1 MSSTRV
7 KKYLESMRSLYGY
20 EILFK
25 RNDCDRVS
33 DCGASKEK
41 NSTDEYI
48 FEHVLFLHDY
58 ERIHDIATWTD
69 DISTLVIECERSSV
83 IEIDRID
90 TIESTDQIRHIHHRY
105 FLDGSHLHI
114 IIRSTTDERLGRL
127 QFHFGSDESEEIVSW
142 DEIDSTREEYREV
155 RDPALELEN
164 HTRVV
169 VATETQVSIDI
180 VLHEHR

>member
-1 MSSTRV
+1 M
-7 KKYLESMRSLYGY
+7 
-20 EILFK
+20 LF
-25 RNDCDRVS
+25 
-33 DCGASKEK
+33 
-41 NSTDEYI
+41 
-48 FEHVLFLHDY
+48 FHDY

-69 DISTLVIECERSSV
+69 DILALIIECERSSV

-114 IIRSTTDERLGRL
+114 IIRSTADERLGRL
-127 QFHFGSDESEEIVSW
+127 QFHFGSDESEEIISW

-164 HTRVV
+164 HTRVI
-169 VATETQVSIDI
+169 VATETPLSIDV

>member
-1 MSSTRV
+1 
-7 KKYLESMRSLYGY
+7 MRSLYGY

-33 DCGASKEK
+33 DCGTSREK

-48 FEHVLFLHDY
+48 FYHILFSYDY
-58 ERIHDIATWTD
+58 ERIHDIAAWTN
-69 DISTLVIECERSSV
+69 DISTLIIECERASI

-90 TIESTDQIRHIHHRY
+90 TIESTDQIRHVHHRY
-105 FLDGSHLHI
+105 FLDCSHLHI
-114 IIRSTTDERLGRL
+114 IVHSTADERFGRL

-142 DEIDSTREEYREV
+142 DEIDSIREEYREV

-169 VATETQVSIDI
+169 VATETPISIDV